1 MGGGGGILVG
11 GWGGINFQG
20 LQKFHSN
27 IGRNACLTY
36 RYLISNFFSWFVEEW
51 YMHTHVGSTKTAN
64 SSESTNL

>member
-1 MGGGGGILVG
+1 MLQSCVSCSLTRELINWGGGGILVG

-36 RYLISNFFSWFVEEW
+36 RYLISNFFS
-51 YMHTHVGSTKTAN
+51 
-64 SSESTNL
+64 